1 MTDDRLAARYL
12 RIGGLEINQMP
23 DGWVIY
29 RQETDRVHFLNPTA
43 ALVFELCNGRH
54 TVADIGAILSGAYA
68 LSAPTTD
75 EVSACLAN
83 LAGEGLVTPCS
94 SSPSEP

>member
-1 MTDDRLAARYL
+1 MTNENAMHYVQAS
-12 RIGGLEINQMP
+12 GLEITHMS

-54 TVADIGAILSGAYA
+54 TIAEMDAILSTAYA
-68 LSAPTTD
+68 LSAPPSD
-75 EVSACLAN
+75 EIRTCISKLVA
-83 LAGEGLVTPCS
+83 EGLIAPCS
-94 SSPSEP
+94 